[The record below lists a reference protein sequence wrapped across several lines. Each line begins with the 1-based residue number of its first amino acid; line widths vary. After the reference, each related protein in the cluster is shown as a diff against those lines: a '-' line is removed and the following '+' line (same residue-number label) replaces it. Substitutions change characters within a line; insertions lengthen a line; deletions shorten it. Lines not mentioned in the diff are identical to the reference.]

1 MLLQQSVCFNFVD
14 ALGEKRTLG
23 ASLGFAERVRLRT
36 VHYRGHRGGL
46 VAEDFDLKYRAAW
59 SVFAETCG
67 AATGPEATFQ
77 VWFAHYLISQ
87 FGIDRVAREPNFNF
101 RTGTSDYRERFQK
114 PGRSGGEVR
123 LDAVVARV
131 PGIDLPHY
139 ALRVDAAEGGLSV
152 LDGLAVI
159 GELKVAS
166 TAKEG
171 LDHTAVCLD
180 FWKLSMLLEEAEIR
194 GSRVPLAYV
203 GVMDNHP
210 TKVYNFDHLLSRL
223 EDEGVD
229 DRVRLLRASHHS
241 P

>member
-1 MLLQQSVCFNFVD
+1 
-14 ALGEKRTLG
+14 
-23 ASLGFAERVRLRT
+23 
-36 VHYRGHRGGL
+36 
-46 VAEDFDLKYRAAW
+46 VAENFDLKYRAAW

-67 AATGPEATFQ
+67 AATAPEATFQ

-101 RTGTSDYRERFQK
+101 RTVKSGYRQRFQK

-123 LDAVVARV
+123 LDAVVTRV
-131 PGIDLPHY
+131 PGIDLPHF
-139 ALRVDAAEGGLSV
+139 ALRTDAAEGGLGA

-171 LDHTAVCLD
+171 LDHTAVCMD
-180 FWKLSMLLEEAEIR
+180 FWKLSMLLEEAEVR
-194 GSRVPLAYV
+194 GHRVPLAYV
-203 GVMDNHP
+203 GVLDNHP
-210 TKVYNFDHLLSRL
+210 TKVYNFDHLMTRL
-223 EDEGVD
+223 KREGVD
-229 DRVRLLRASHHS
+229 SRVRLLRASHEH